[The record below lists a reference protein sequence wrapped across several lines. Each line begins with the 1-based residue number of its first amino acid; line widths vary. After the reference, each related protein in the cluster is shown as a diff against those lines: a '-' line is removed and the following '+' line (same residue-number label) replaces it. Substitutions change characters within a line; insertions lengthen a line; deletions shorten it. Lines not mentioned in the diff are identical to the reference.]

1 MLRRA
6 AARRHLRQAYG
17 NIAAPRDAII
27 DVEAVVLDTKGR
39 PDFAVLEASLAAD
52 GQKAIAWVFELLFV
66 HERDL
71 RALPSGERREAL
83 EALIG
88 RGTDAILLSEQG
100 APDGDEFFEI
110 ARAHGLEGIVS
121 KRVDIAVGPSSEFA
135 SPKKS
140 VDANVSPHA
149 TDQSSTIAVT
159 AINNSR
165 M

>member
-52 GQKAIAWVFELLFV
+52 GQKAIAWVFELLFL

-71 RALPSGERREAL
+71 RALPLGERREAF
-83 EALIG
+83 EELIG
-88 RGTDAILLSEQG
+88 RGTDAILLSEQR

-121 KRVDIAVGPSSEFA
+121 KRVDRTYRSGKRREWLKTKAFTRMSLSL
-135 SPKKS
+135 S
-140 VDANVSPHA
+140 
-149 TDQSSTIAVT
+149 
-159 AINNSR
+159 AISR
-165 M
+165 RSRLDR